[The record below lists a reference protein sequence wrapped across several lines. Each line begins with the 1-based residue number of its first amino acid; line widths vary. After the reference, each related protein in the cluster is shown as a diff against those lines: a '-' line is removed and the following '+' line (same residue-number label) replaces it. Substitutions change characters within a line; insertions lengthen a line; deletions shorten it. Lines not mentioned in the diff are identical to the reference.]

1 LASVTL
7 VESAKL
13 SDNELIAGVIENVI
27 TVNQMYEAL
36 PFETIDGNALQY
48 TRENALGAVQLGTVG
63 TEIVAGKAAAT
74 FTSVTSALTTIVG
87 DAEVN
92 GLIQATRSSHTDQ
105 TGSQVASK
113 AKSAGRQF
121 QDMLVNGTGINNQFT
136 GLLALVDATKIVA
149 QDGALSFALL
159 DNLIDLVTDK
169 DGEVDYFAMNARTRR
184 SFFNLVRSLGGAS
197 VTEVVQLPNGAT
209 VPAYR
214 SIPIFRND
222 YIPVNQTAGSLTN
235 CTTVLAG
242 TFDDGSESIGI
253 AGLTAANDGGIVIKD
268 VGEHQTRDEHITRV
282 LWYCGLALFNL
293 NGLAAGTG
301 VTN

>member
-1 LASVTL
+1 MASVTL

-36 PFETIDGNALQY
+36 PFETIEGNSLQY

-74 FTSVTSALTTIVG
+74 FTTVTSGLTTIVG

-92 GLIQATRSSHTDQ
+92 GLVQATRSGHTDQ
-105 TGSQVASK
+105 TGAQVASK

-197 VTEVVQLPNGAT
+197 VTEVVQLPSGAT
-209 VPAYR
+209 VPGYR

>member
-1 LASVTL
+1 MASVTL